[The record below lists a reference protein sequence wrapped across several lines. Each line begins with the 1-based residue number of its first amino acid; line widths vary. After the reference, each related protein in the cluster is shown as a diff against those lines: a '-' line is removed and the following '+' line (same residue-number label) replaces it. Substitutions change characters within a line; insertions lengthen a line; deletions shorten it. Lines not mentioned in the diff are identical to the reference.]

1 MSFHLGKP
9 RLPSV
14 EYYPNNIG
22 NLTIGNPRS
31 YAFLVYGRDERG
43 IQAQI
48 LGILH
53 KRGARIISQN
63 GYVDDRS
70 KEFTL
75 CVSCDLGEVSVT
87 PDDLVIEL
95 RRMKLVRNAMAIC
108 LKNRMFDGFL
118 FPLTILMTGRVV
130 AVDSSVPFMI
140 QDRLNTEES
149 RAGLR
154 DVGRD
159 FALGIVKQIR
169 DKMSPG
175 FQEDAIQENVRGYLK
190 AAGWGSFGWESE
202 TSFERVT
209 ITDPPSYSGKAVG
222 NYFLHGMASGLLEA
236 FRRKKFSLVEEV
248 YNQDTRSLTLMLSE
262 KRIEVKR
269 LETPAEK
276 KISRTVEVRALEEVE
291 KVIRSVELD
300 EMEIE
305 IPSPPTASKD
315 QPKQVVL
322 VQQSGQEER
331 QDVAT
336 APPDV
341 KAEPLEKK
349 SEEAP
354 EIEVIKPPVIE
365 PVAKAPVVEPVVR
378 PPAIEPVKPELKD
391 EPPPQTSVETKKPL
405 VIQVKGIK
413 EKQEVEDED
422 DDEDDGLWFERAV
435 QEE

>member
-22 NLTIGNPRS
+22 NLTIGTPRS
-31 YAFLVYGRDERG
+31 YAFLIYGRDERG

-63 GYVDDRS
+63 GYVDEKTR
-70 KEFTL
+70 EFTL
-75 CVSCDLGEVSVT
+75 CISCDLGEVSVT

-118 FPLTILMTGRVV
+118 FPLTVLLSTRVV
-130 AVDSSVPFMI
+130 AVDSNLPFMI
-140 QDRLNTEES
+140 QDRLGTEEA
-149 RAGLR
+149 RTGLQ
-154 DVGRD
+154 DVGHD
-159 FALGIVKQIR
+159 FALDVVRQIH
-169 DKMSPG
+169 DKLTSG
-175 FQEDAIQENVRGYLK
+175 YLEESIQENVRGYLK
-190 AAGWGSFGWESE
+190 ATGWGSFTWESE

-209 ITDPPSYSGKAVG
+209 VVDPPTYSGKAVG
-222 NYFLHGMASGLLEA
+222 NYFLHGIASGLLEA
-236 FRRKKFSLVEEV
+236 FRKKKFALVEEV

-269 LETPAEK
+269 LESEK
-276 KISRTVEVRALEEVE
+276 RLPKTVEVKALEEVE

-305 IPSPPTASKD
+305 SPPSAPIEQTK
-315 QPKQVVL
+315 PVVL
-322 VQQSGQEER
+322 VQQSGMQEREIVAPAAAPRQEPQRIQLEIDQEE
-331 QDVAT
+331 
-336 APPDV
+336 
-341 KAEPLEKK
+341 EK
-349 SEEAP
+349 
-354 EIEVIKPPVIE
+354 EIEVASIKPPKIEPPVITHEPAEKPPVI
-365 PVAKAPVVEPVVR
+365 
-378 PPAIEPVKPELKD
+378 PE
-391 EPPPQTSVETKKPL
+391 EKKPAHR
-405 VIQVKGIK
+405 VIEIKGIK
-413 EKQEVEDED
+413 EKAEPEEDEDED
-422 DDEDDGLWFERAV
+422 DYNGLWFEQAI